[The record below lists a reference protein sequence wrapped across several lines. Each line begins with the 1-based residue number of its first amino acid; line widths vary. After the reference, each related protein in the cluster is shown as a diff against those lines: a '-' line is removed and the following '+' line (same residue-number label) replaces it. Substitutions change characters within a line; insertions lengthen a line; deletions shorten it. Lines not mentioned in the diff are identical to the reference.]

1 VGVTGSGGV
10 TEFAT
15 VEALARK
22 GLLRDKESSADCHG
36 GPVHHKRLTEGEG
49 WAYLGD
55 FLDGSCARAERLS
68 ARQWAAGFII
78 PEMRTR
84 IVDTL

>member
-36 GPVHHKRLTEGEG
+36 GPVHHKRLTEGERVR
-49 WAYLGD
+49 GD
-55 FLDGSCARAERLS
+55 VQLCWT
-68 ARQWAAGFII
+68 QI
-78 PEMRTR
+78 
-84 IVDTL
+84 